1 MVRKKHKNISI
12 KQKPNP
18 GSNNNGKG
26 LVKKNRRKEEASLRL
41 LMDSSSRWPRRL
53 CSCVTASNVASYSDP
68 SPWKNTPEIR
78 FGNHSKGFPGYLEDL
93 AREKKHPASS
103 ANSQAVKPSGCIRKT
118 FPRKKPS
125 AMVVYRFSHLNPEE
139 YIISYRTSC
148 SSVSQE
154 CLQESDKG
162 LQATDDDP
170 EHQ

>member
-12 KQKPNP
+12 KLKPNP

-26 LVKKNRRKEEASLRL
+26 LVKKNRRKEEVSLRL
-41 LMDSSSRWPRRL
+41 LMESSSRWPRL

-78 FGNHSKGFPGYLEDL
+78 FGNHSKGFPGYLEDF
-93 AREKKHPASS
+93 AREKKHPSS
-103 ANSQAVKPSGCIRKT
+103 VNSQAVKPSGCIRKT

-125 AMVVYRFSHLNPEE
+125 AMVVYRFSHLDPEE

-170 EHQ
+170 EYQ